1 MRISD
6 WSADVCSSDLV
17 AIERTGKCGGHQPF
31 APNFIA
37 TAIIADA
44 SRYTHRDE
52 ARGGEGRNC
61 SGGLRGCVRA
71 IMVQQR
77 SNRNA
82 RTEEHT
88 SELQSLMRIS
98 YAVFCLKK
106 KNDAQQKVQTVKIN
120 KHTKH
125 RDDVTHAT
133 HGQN

>member
-1 MRISD
+1 M
-6 WSADVCSSDLV
+6 
-17 AIERTGKCGGHQPF
+17 ERTVKCGGNQPF

-82 RTEEHT
+82 FLIRHT
-88 SELQSLMRIS
+88 NEIGGLNSQNFSERKNGGEGKGGFVRLELGGRRS
-98 YAVFCLKK
+98 LKK
-106 KNDAQQKVQTVKIN
+106 KTNN
-120 KHTKH
+120 K
-125 RDDVTHAT
+125 
-133 HGQN
+133 

>member
-1 MRISD
+1 M
-6 WSADVCSSDLV
+6 
-17 AIERTGKCGGHQPF
+17 ERTGKCGGQQPF

-82 RTEEHT
+82 FLIRHTNEIGGLNSQSFRDTIRSEEHT

-106 KNDAQQKVQTVKIN
+106 KK
-120 KHTKH
+120 
-125 RDDVTHAT
+125 
-133 HGQN
+133 